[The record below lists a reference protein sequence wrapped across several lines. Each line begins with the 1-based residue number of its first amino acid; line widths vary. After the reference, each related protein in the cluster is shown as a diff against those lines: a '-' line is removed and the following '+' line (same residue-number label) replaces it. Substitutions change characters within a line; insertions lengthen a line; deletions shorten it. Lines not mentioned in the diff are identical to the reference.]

1 MTNEEKLRE
10 VFPKT
15 IFIIDEKEEDKTTA
29 LMVSDEWLESEY
41 IEPNHEE
48 VKIINNMRR
57 NNPFDMTI
65 KEQIEK
71 AKEDCCE
78 KICKYHEKANRGE
91 ILTDELDSICEDC
104 PLRRL

>member
-15 IFIIDEKEEDKTTA
+15 IFIQRKEEDKTTA

-41 IEPNHEE
+41 IDSSHEE

-57 NNPFDMTI
+57 NNPLDMTI
-65 KEQIEK
+65 EEQIEK
-71 AKEDCCE
+71 VKEDCCE
-78 KICKYHEKANRGE
+78 ENCKHLEKARSGHISNE
-91 ILTDELDSICEDC
+91 ELEAICEDC
-104 PLRRL
+104 PLSKL

>member
-1 MTNEEKLRE
+1 MTNEEKMRE

-15 IFIIDEKEEDKTTA
+15 IFIQRRDEDKTAA
-29 LMVSDEWLESEY
+29 LMVSDEWLEAEY
-41 IEPNHEE
+41 IEPSHKE

-71 AKEDCCE
+71 VKEDCCNE
-78 KICKYHEKANRGE
+78 NCKHLEKANRGE
-91 ILTDELDSICEDC
+91 ILTEELDAICEEC
-104 PLRRL
+104 PLIRL

>member
-15 IFIIDEKEEDKTTA
+15 IFIQRKEEDKTAA

-41 IEPNHEE
+41 IDPSHKE

-57 NNPFDMTI
+57 NNPLDMTI
-65 KEQIEK
+65 EEQIEK
-71 AKEDCCE
+71 VKEDCCE
-78 KICKYHEKANRGE
+78 EICKHLEKARSGHISNE
-91 ILTDELDSICEDC
+91 ELEAICEEC
-104 PLRRL
+104 PLSKL

>member
-15 IFIIDEKEEDKTTA
+15 IFIQKKEKNNTTA
-29 LMVSDEWLESEY
+29 LMVTDEWLESEY
-41 IEPNHEE
+41 IDPSHEK

-57 NNPFDMTI
+57 NNPLDMTI
-65 KEQIEK
+65 EEQIEK
-71 AKEDCCE
+71 VKEDCCD
-78 KICKYHEKANRGE
+78 KICKQLEKANRGE
-91 ILTDELDSICEDC
+91 ILTDELDSICEEC

>member
-15 IFIIDEKEEDKTTA
+15 LFIQRKEEDKTTA

-41 IEPNHEE
+41 IDSSHEE

-57 NNPFDMTI
+57 NNPLDMTI
-65 KEQIEK
+65 EEQIEK
-71 AKEDCCE
+71 VKEDCCE
-78 KICKYHEKANRGE
+78 ENCKHLEKARSGHISNE
-91 ILTDELDSICEDC
+91 ELEAICEEC
-104 PLRRL
+104 PLSKL

>member
-15 IFIIDEKEEDKTTA
+15 IFIQRKEEDKTAA
-29 LMVSDEWLESEY
+29 LMASDEWLESEY
-41 IEPNHEE
+41 IDPSHKE

-65 KEQIEK
+65 EEQIEK
-71 AKEDCCE
+71 VKEDCCE
-78 KICKYHEKANRGE
+78 ENCKHLEKARSGHISNE
-91 ILTDELDSICEDC
+91 ELEAICEEC
-104 PLRRL
+104 PLSKL